1 MSKGAKGK
9 GSIQKRLFSR
19 AESNLTRK
27 STPDGG
33 SVYTGAL
40 VKRTLRAIGA
50 RAMTMDNTIFVSD
63 DFNLSKAEDQAL
75 YAHERHHLM
84 ESGGVGEN
92 SKHDAEEQEAQAIER
107 MVLHRSAAGDDI
119 SSILRDIEAGGAA
132 EQGGDPGEDAPT
144 EAEAGEA
151 LRALNSLLGSGKTYQ
166 TVVDELAS
174 FVVESISTSEA
185 NATFR
190 GNS

>member
-9 GSIQKRLFSR
+9 GSIQRRLFSR

-27 STPDGG
+27 STPHGG

-63 DFNLSKAEDQAL
+63 DFDLSKTEDQAL

-107 MVLHRSAAGDDI
+107 MVLHRSAIGDDI
-119 SSILRDIEAGGAA
+119 SSILRDIEAGGA
-132 EQGGDPGEDAPT
+132 EQAGSPSDDAP
-144 EAEAGEA
+144 AEEDAGEA
-151 LRALNSLLGSGKTYQ
+151 LRALNSLLGTGKSYQ
-166 TVVDELAS
+166 TVVDELAR